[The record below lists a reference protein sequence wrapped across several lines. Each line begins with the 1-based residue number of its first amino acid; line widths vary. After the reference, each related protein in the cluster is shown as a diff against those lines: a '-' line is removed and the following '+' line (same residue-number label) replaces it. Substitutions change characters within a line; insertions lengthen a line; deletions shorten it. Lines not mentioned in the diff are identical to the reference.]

1 MRPLTLVQALALALG
16 LAAAPASLARAQT
29 QENPDSAIKAE
40 KSHEQEQVESEAAK
54 RKELDDI
61 RRQAQESREAASRL
75 RGQENKVLSQ
85 LRRIERDLGLTR
97 RRLKNLEARRQQLD
111 RQLTV
116 TQVTLE
122 QSTSAYND
130 QRTKLAHR
138 LRALYKMGTAREL
151 EFLLSTRSFGQLLAR
166 WDYLVRVARQD
177 RMLLEDVEARK
188 EQVQATKQKIESNLT
203 EIQRNARQTTT
214 QNEKLDELRRERA
227 SSVDQI
233 RTQRQAYEAA
243 AAELDKTARS
253 IQQLLADLERK
264 RQAEAS
270 RNQQQ
275 GRAPQPYT
283 GNFARGKGE
292 LDWPVQGPLVGHFG
306 PERHPRFGTTTL
318 NNGIDIQAAVGTS
331 VRAVAK
337 GRVDYLSEDYG
348 SFGQIVVIN
357 HGDGYYT
364 LYGHLSDILVAQG
377 QEVQSGQT
385 IGRVGESG
393 TSLKGTVL
401 HFEVRKGGQALDPES
416 WLK

>member
-1 MRPLTLVQALALALG
+1 MRPSIALALLLALT
-16 LAAAPASLARAQT
+16 AAPAAIAAAQT

-54 RKELDDI
+54 RKELEDI

-75 RGQENKVLSQ
+75 RGQENKVLGQ

-111 RQLTV
+111 RQLSQ

-203 EIQRNARQTTT
+203 EIQRNTRQTTS
-214 QNEKLDELRRERA
+214 QNQKLDELRRERA

-233 RTQRQAYEAA
+233 RNQRQAYEAA
-243 AAELDKTARS
+243 AAELEKTARS

-264 RQAEAS
+264 RQAES
-270 RNQQQ
+270 KQ
-275 GRAPQPYT
+275 GRTPQPYT

-348 SFGQIVVIN
+348 SFGQIIVIN

-385 IGRVGESG
+385 IGRVGETG